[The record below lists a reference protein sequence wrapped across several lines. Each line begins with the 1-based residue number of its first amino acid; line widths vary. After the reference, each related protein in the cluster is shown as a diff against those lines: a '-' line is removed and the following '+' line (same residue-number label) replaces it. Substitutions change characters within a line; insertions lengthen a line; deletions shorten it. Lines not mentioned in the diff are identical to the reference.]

1 MNKLMKLAI
10 AFAMVTAA
18 SSAFART
25 SPAAANC
32 NKQSKSSL
40 FAKTA
45 YEPKKK
51 TPPKTPQ
58 APRNG
63 TT

>member
-1 MNKLMKLAI
+1 MKKMMKLVI
-10 AFAMVTAA
+10 AFAMLTAT

-25 SPAAANC
+25 SSPAENC
-32 NKQSKSSL
+32 NKQSKAGL

-45 YEPKKK
+45 YEPQKK
-51 TPPKTPQ
+51 TPPKAPA